1 MEKPETTLLRCS
13 LLIEGILGMG
23 EVVVVIIGCDGWT
36 TFVTSLEFCSCP
48 LKT

>member
-1 MEKPETTLLRCS
+1 
-13 LLIEGILGMG
+13 MG
-23 EVVVVIIGCDGWT
+23 EAVVVIGCDGWT